1 VIGSP
6 LRSLARL
13 ALYLSWTGLAIP
25 VQMVALALRLRFA
38 KRWPVIYHRA
48 CTRLLGIEVVVK
60 GERSHAK
67 STLFLANHSSYVDIM
82 VLGSLIPGSFVA
94 KAEVAGWPLFGLLA
108 KLQRTVFVDRRA
120 RLVAGQRDEML
131 RRLAK
136 GDNLILFPEGTS
148 SDGNHILP
156 FKSAL
161 LSVAEL
167 EVDGGPIPVQPVSI
181 AYTHL
186 DGIPMGRHF
195 RPFYAWYGDMDMASH
210 IWQMAGLGLARVTV
224 EFHPVITLAS
234 IGSRKALAREA
245 QRLVAGGLATALAGR
260 PQEAPEAALPPPAAA
275 A

>member
-1 VIGSP
+1 MGSP
-6 LRSLARL
+6 FRSLIRL

-38 KRWPVIYHRA
+38 VRWPMIYHRA
-48 CTRLLGIEVVVK
+48 CTRLLGFEVVVR

-94 KAEVAGWPLFGLLA
+94 KSEVAGWPLFGLLA

-120 RLVAGQRDEML
+120 RLVAGQRDEMA
-131 RRLAK
+131 RRLAR

-148 SDGNHILP
+148 GDGNRILP

-167 EVDGGPIPVQPVSI
+167 EVDSAPIPVQPVSV

-186 DGIPMGRHF
+186 DGIPLGRHL
-195 RPFYAWYGDMDMASH
+195 RPFYAWYGDMDLASH
-210 IWQMAGLGLARVTV
+210 MWQMAGLGLMRVTV
-224 EFHPVITLAS
+224 EFHPPVTLAAL
-234 IGSRKALAREA
+234 GSRKALARYA
-245 QRLVAGGLATALAGR
+245 QGAVAAGLATALAGR
-260 PQEAPEAALPPPAAA
+260 PQPTPEAALPPPAAA

>member
-1 VIGSP
+1 MGSP
-6 LRSLARL
+6 FRSLARL
-13 ALYLSWTGLAIP
+13 ALYLGWTVICIP
-25 VQMVALALRLRFA
+25 IQAVSLALHLRFA
-38 KRWPVIYHRA
+38 TRWPVIYHRV
-48 CTRLLGIEVVVK
+48 CTHVLGIEILVK
-60 GERSHAK
+60 GARSAAK
-67 STLFLANHSSYVDIM
+67 STLFLANHSSYADIM

-131 RRLAK
+131 KRLGK

-148 SDGNHILP
+148 SDGNRILP

-167 EVDGGPIPVQPVSI
+167 EVDGAPIPVQPVSV

-224 EFHPVITLAS
+224 EFHPVVTLAS
-234 IGSRKALAREA
+234 VGSRKTLAREA
-245 QRLVAGGLATALAGR
+245 QRAVAGGLATALAGR
-260 PQEAPEAALPPPAAA
+260 PQEAPVTALPPPAEAA
-275 A
+275 